1 MTWPTE
7 EVDRIELRLLLE
19 GVRARYGYDF
29 RNYAVESVA
38 RRVDLARQK
47 VGAPNL
53 GDLLHQALNDET
65 VFRVLLSQLTVQ
77 VTEMFRDPQF
87 YAAFRREVVPLLRT
101 YPEIKIWHAG
111 CASGEEVY
119 ASAILLM
126 EEDLY
131 DRSQIYGTDI
141 DQGAIDRATIG
152 IYDDARL
159 QDFSENYRLA
169 GGRRELSDYVT
180 HRYSHFSV
188 DQRLRS
194 NVVFFQHDLTC
205 DHALGEM
212 TVIFCRNVV
221 IYFNE
226 VLRERVFAMLG
237 QGLRGGGFLCLGA
250 SETVPPGQRGQFVE
264 FVANA
269 RIWRSQAAS

>member
-1 MTWPTE
+1 MTIPAPSAE
-7 EVDRIELRLLLE
+7 QIELSLLLE

-29 RNYAVESVA
+29 RNYAVDSLA
-38 RRVDLARQK
+38 RRVDWAMKK
-47 VGAPNL
+47 VGSPNL
-53 GDLLHQALNDET
+53 GDLLHQTLHDEA

-77 VTEMFRDPQF
+77 VTEMFRDPSF

-101 YPEIKIWHAG
+101 YPEIKVWHAG

-131 DRSQIYGTDI
+131 ERSMIYGTDI
-141 DQGAIDRATIG
+141 DQDVIERATNG
-152 IYDDARL
+152 IYDDDRL
-159 QDFSENYRLA
+159 EAFSENYRLA
-169 GGRRELSDYVT
+169 GGKRQLSDYVT
-180 HRYSHFSV
+180 RRYSHFSV
-188 DQRLRS
+188 DQGLRS

-212 TVIFCRNVV
+212 TVVFCRNVI

-226 VLRERVFAMLG
+226 LLRERVFLVLG
-237 QGLRGGGFLCLGA
+237 QGLRQGGFLCLGS
-250 SETVPPGQRGQFVE
+250 SETVPSSQRNRFTE
-264 FVANA
+264 FVASA
-269 RIWRSQAAS
+269 RIWRREAPS

>member
-1 MTWPTE
+1 MTIPAPSAE
-7 EVDRIELRLLLE
+7 QIELSLLLE

-29 RNYAVESVA
+29 RNYAVDSLA
-38 RRVDLARQK
+38 RRVDWAMKK
-47 VGAPNL
+47 VGSPNL
-53 GDLLHQALNDET
+53 GDLLHQTLHDEA

-77 VTEMFRDPQF
+77 VTEMFRDPSF

-101 YPEIKIWHAG
+101 YPEIKVWHAG

-131 DRSQIYGTDI
+131 ERSMIYGTDI
-141 DQGAIDRATIG
+141 DQDVIERATNG
-152 IYDDARL
+152 IYDDDRL
-159 QDFSENYRLA
+159 EAFSENYRLA
-169 GGRRELSDYVT
+169 GGKRQLSDYVT
-180 HRYSHFSV
+180 RRYSRFSV
-188 DQRLRS
+188 DQGLRS

-212 TVIFCRNVV
+212 TVVFCRNVI

-226 VLRERVFAMLG
+226 LLRERVFLVLG
-237 QGLRGGGFLCLGA
+237 QGLRQGGFLCLGS
-250 SETVPPGQRGQFVE
+250 SETVPSSQRNRFTE
-264 FVANA
+264 FVASA
-269 RIWRSQAAS
+269 RIWRREAPS